1 MRGDRRLQLLQDHH
15 SLFQSFQSFLSSTLF
30 HSLRFNRWF
39 IKEIGMIRIIVAK
52 IFVFLPIFDRSIVGQ
67 LRLEKGPQS
76 SNSTNDVIALLDPS
90 IGRRPN
96 SIRTIVRPGSHL
108 RIRTRV
114 RIIILRDDESS
125 KSRKIDKPKSWTEE
139 KNTFP
144 KPFETFQRNSN
155 PIQTFPFQPLLFNG
169 YFFANNN
176 FSLSFS

>member
-1 MRGDRRLQLLQDHH
+1 MGSVYLYGYNVTDRHIFGDAGIPTLDENAISRFKAWGTRGMRGDRRLQLLQDHH

-125 KSRKIDKPKSWTEE
+125 KSRKIDKPKS
-139 KNTFP
+139 
-144 KPFETFQRNSN
+144 
-155 PIQTFPFQPLLFNG
+155 
-169 YFFANNN
+169 
-176 FSLSFS
+176 